1 METSRLKNIIILTL
15 ALTNLFL
22 LVSLARRVSAGYTA
36 RQRTEEYLVELFAD
50 NGVTLDRDAVSAKQ
64 PPSVLS
70 LTRSTGEDQNFAAF
84 LLGDDLSAQDEGGG
98 IYTYQSDVGQAQFR
112 SGGSFEVT
120 AQIRQEDME
129 AYLHRLCKTFGYGN
143 LTLSLKDGS
152 GTAKAV
158 QYCGGLPVANAT
170 VTFTVRDG
178 VLSFIAG
185 AHLPDTGIPMTGS
198 GTPLSAVTALTVFL
212 EARRTSGAV
221 LSKVTDVS
229 LCYEL
234 QSTAATPMTLTPA
247 WVIETDTVNYYVNC
261 MTGAVTH
268 D

>member
-50 NGVTLDRDAVSAKQ
+50 NGVTLDRDAVSVKQ

-70 LTRSTGEDQNFAAF
+70 LTRSTKEEQNLAAF

-98 IYTYQSDVGQAQFR
+98 IYTYRSDAGQAQFR

-120 AQIRQEDME
+120 SKISHEDME
-129 AYLHRLCKTFGYGN
+129 AYLHRFCKTFGYGG
-143 LTLSLKDGS
+143 LTLSLRDGS

-158 QYCGGLPVANAT
+158 QYCGGLPVVNAT
-170 VTFTVRDG
+170 VAFTVRDG
-178 VLSFIAG
+178 VLIFIAG
-185 AHLPDTGIPMTGS
+185 THLPDTGTPVSGG

-221 LSKVTDVS
+221 LSRVTDAS

-247 WVIETDTVNYYVNC
+247 WRIETDTVKYYVNC
-261 MTGAVTH
+261 LTSAVTH